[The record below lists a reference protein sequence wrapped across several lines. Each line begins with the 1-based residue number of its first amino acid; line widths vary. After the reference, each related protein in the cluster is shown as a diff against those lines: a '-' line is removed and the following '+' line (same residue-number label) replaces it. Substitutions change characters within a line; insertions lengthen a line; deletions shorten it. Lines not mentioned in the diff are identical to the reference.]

1 MAQRKFITI
10 YEKLKD
16 AIINGT
22 YPYQAVLPSEHELV
36 RTFDTS
42 RETVR
47 KALALL
53 MDNGMIQKLRGKGSV
68 VIYQGITTLPFNDL
82 QSFQE
87 INESQGRRYQTVVEL
102 FEEVE
107 AGDVPKVKEALEL
120 KMSDVLWHV
129 VRTRRLDGQVKII
142 DEDYFIQKYLP
153 ELNIQIAGQSIYHY
167 LEETLNTKV
176 GYAHKEI
183 SFEPFGELEAAM
195 FSSHATPYTATVRG
209 IVHLNDTTKFQYNV
223 SKHIATEFK
232 FLEFSRRR

>member
-10 YEKLKD
+10 YEKLKE
-16 AIINGT
+16 AIMRGA
-22 YPYQAVLPSEHELV
+22 YPYQAVLPSEHELM
-36 RTFDTS
+36 TMFDTS

-53 MDNGMIQKLRGKGSV
+53 MDNGLIQKIKGKGSV
-68 VIYQGITTLPFNDL
+68 VIFQETTTLPFNDL

-87 INESQGRRYQTVVEL
+87 INARQGQRYQTVVEL
-102 FEEVE
+102 FKEVE
-107 AGDVPKVKEALEL
+107 AGDVPRVKEALDL

-129 VRTRRLDGQVKII
+129 IRTRCLHGQVKII

-153 ELNIQIAGQSIYHY
+153 GLNINIASQSIYHY

-183 SFEPFGELEAAM
+183 SFEPFGELELAM
-195 FSSHATPYTATVRG
+195 FNPDATPYTATVRG
-209 IVHLNDTTKFQYNV
+209 VVHLNDTTKFQYNI

-232 FLEFSRRR
+232 FREFSRRH

>member
-16 AIINGT
+16 AIMDGT

-36 RTFDTS
+36 RAFDTS

-87 INESQGRRYQTVVEL
+87 INARQGQRYQTVVEC

-107 AGDVPKVKEALEL
+107 AGSVPQVKAALDL

-129 VRTRRLDGQVKII
+129 IRTRRLHGQVKII
-142 DEDYFIQKYLP
+142 DEDYFVQKYLP
-153 ELNIQIAGQSIYHY
+153 ELNIQIAAQSIYHY

-183 SFEPFGELEAAM
+183 SFEPFGEMETKL
-195 FSSHATPYTATVRG
+195 FNTHATPYTATVRG
-209 IVHLNDTTKFQYNV
+209 VVHLNDTTKFQYNV

-232 FLEFSRRR
+232 FREFSRRN

>member
-16 AIINGT
+16 AIIDGT
-22 YPYQAVLPSEHELV
+22 YAYQAILPSEHELV

-53 MDNGMIQKLRGKGSV
+53 MDNGLIQKLKGKGSV
-68 VIYQGITTLPFNDL
+68 VIYQGMTTLPVNDL

-87 INESQGRRYQTVVEL
+87 INVSQGRRYQTVVEL

-107 AGDVPKVKEALEL
+107 AGDVQKVKEALEL

-142 DEDYFIQKYLP
+142 DEDYFRQKYLP